1 MIIRWTNC
9 IKNCSR
15 KIKFVAKPEI
25 KQKKNPRRHCEC
37 TLMVGNVAVFLS
49 LVHGQQ
55 REKISMSE
63 GKKNLIKISF
73 SAFFPLNRDGK
84 KSSGISRRMGW
95 SAAPRHS
102 FSANEKWAK
111 KMKLIAQKLC
121 SGEKSISTTFRRNFR
136 NVARRLILC
145 FVAGCVRLAIAPFVQ
160 L

>member
-25 KQKKNPRRHCEC
+25 KQKKI
-37 TLMVGNVAVFLS
+37 LVGIANALWWLEMLPFFLS